1 MEAEEQII
9 ELEEKMLEMIAEE
22 QYNIE
27 SRKKEW
33 RIISEISV
41 TKSNTLRI
49 KVRESQKKKT
59 RKYDMRTL

>member
-1 MEAEEQII
+1 
-9 ELEEKMLEMIAEE
+9 MLEMIAEE

-49 KVRESQKKKT
+49 KVWESQKKKT